1 MFVQASITAARTV
14 TFYVNLYHLK
24 ADFGIEPQWN
34 VLVTAHGKEPPDKVG
49 GNSKRLMMV

>member
-34 VLVTAHGKEPPDKVG
+34 VLATAHGKEPPDAVG